1 MLGGIGIQ
9 EIAIILIV
17 GILVFGAA
25 RLPKIA
31 KSLGQGIKEFKKTV
45 KDLDEDED
53 ENEIKYVDQGPHY
66 AQPQQYNQGMQYQQP
81 FQGQPPQGYAQPQ
94 AAQQPSAAPTQAQTT
109 MQQPQPQAS
118 QPVTPGETGGGDQG
132 AKPEQDGKTS

>member
-53 ENEIKYVDQGPHY
+53 ENKIKYVDQGPQY
-66 AQPQQYNQGMQYQQP
+66 AQPQPGQYNGGMQYQQP
-81 FQGQPPQGYAQPQ
+81 LQGQPPQGYA
-94 AAQQPSAAPTQAQTT
+94 
-109 MQQPQPQAS
+109 QQPQPQAS

-132 AKPEQDGKTS
+132 AKPEQGGKTS

>member
-53 ENEIKYVDQGPHY
+53 ENKIKYVDQGPQY
-66 AQPQQYNQGMQYQQP
+66 AQPQQPQQYNQGMQYQQP
-81 FQGQPPQGYAQPQ
+81 LQGQPPQGYAQPQ
-94 AAQQPSAAPTQAQTT
+94 AAQAQTT
-109 MQQPQPQAS
+109 AQQPQPQAS

>member
-53 ENEIKYVDQGPHY
+53 ENTIKYVDQGPHY

-81 FQGQPPQGYAQPQ
+81 LQGQPSQGYAQPQ
-94 AAQQPSAAPTQAQTT
+94 AAQQPSAVPTQAQTT

-118 QPVTPGETGGGDQG
+118 QPVTPGETGGGDVG
-132 AKPEQDGKTS
+132 VKPEQDGKTS

>member
-45 KDLDEDED
+45 KDLDEDE
-53 ENEIKYVDQGPHY
+53 NEIKYVDQGPHY
-66 AQPQQYNQGMQYQQP
+66 AQPQQYNGGVPYQQP
-81 FQGQPPQGYAQPQ
+81 LQGQPQ
-94 AAQQPSAAPTQAQTT
+94 AAQQQYAQQAQTT
-109 MQQPQPQAS
+109 TQQQPQPS
-118 QPVTPGETGGGDQG
+118 QIVTSSETGGGDQG